1 MGAGR
6 RGGFMTGKM
15 TGKVRRQYKKRIFD
29 IIQIGTQVDV
39 PSTLFDIFIVLM
51 IVLSITVTVLQTF
64 EQMEPYKELL
74 NRVEFFTIIV
84 FIIEYVLRVYTSDLL
99 YPGKTKGR
107 ALLAFVFS
115 FYGMVDLLTIFS
127 YFSVLYSNGIVT
139 FRMIR
144 AVRILRL
151 FKVNKSFDAFNV
163 VSDVL
168 KEKKNQ
174 IISSIF
180 IVAML
185 MLAASLCMYGFE
197 HDMQPNKFNNAFSG
211 VWWAMSTVLTVGYG
225 DIYPVTIG
233 GRIAAIVI
241 ALLGVCAVAIP
252 TGVISAGF
260 VDYYSR
266 LKTDAGEI
274 KLPEDVTRMLKNQAS
289 KAGLSVNTYIEQLV
303 LEKRLERIGG
313 RQEEQEKAGN
323 AEQKSGKKSAG
334 TKRKR

>member
-1 MGAGR
+1 
-6 RGGFMTGKM
+6 M

-197 HDMQPNKFNNAFSG
+197 HDMQPDKFNNAFSG

-303 LEKRLERIGG
+303 LEKRLERTGG